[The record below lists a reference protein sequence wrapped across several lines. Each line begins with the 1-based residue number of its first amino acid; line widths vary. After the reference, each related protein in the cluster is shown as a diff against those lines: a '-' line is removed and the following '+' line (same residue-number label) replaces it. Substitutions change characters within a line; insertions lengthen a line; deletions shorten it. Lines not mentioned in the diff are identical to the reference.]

1 MAKLL
6 FVAAVSLLCL
16 SAPVSAQ
23 ENPEDETALSAAE
36 ALGNG
41 FSPASPLFSRN
52 ILDSRQTYRCVD
64 AGYYPCSRTLMT
76 PINVAAVDPDGAAVR
91 PIVVRLAQ
99 PAVMAAVVSIQA
111 ESAVG
116 MASLAVLALI
126 TTTITRT
133 RIEESTTTTTRT
145 ITPPP
150 EEQPSGFTCSP
161 MTVTNSVG
169 DSLELGNDCALKFSP
184 AETASVTATVEML
197 RVRQNICPPTRTT
210 ATVYETIGTNDVAT
224 ITATVT
230 AEKSPPRLGFTCAPM
245 TATNS
250 LGDELAIDNKC
261 SLQLSLSEPTVTPK
275 SNAAGRIDML
285 GMSRCTVLGSIFASL
300 VGLYA

>member
-1 MAKLL
+1 MA
-6 FVAAVSLLCL
+6 
-16 SAPVSAQ
+16 
-23 ENPEDETALSAAE
+23 E
-36 ALGNG
+36 
-41 FSPASPLFSRN
+41 
-52 ILDSRQTYRCVD
+52 
-64 AGYYPCSRTLMT
+64 
-76 PINVAAVDPDGAAVR
+76 
-91 PIVVRLAQ
+91 
-99 PAVMAAVVSIQA
+99 VVSIQA

-150 EEQPSGFTCSP
+150 EEQPSRFTCSP

-230 AEKSPPRLGFTCAPM
+230 AEKSPRLGFTCAPM

-250 LGDELAIDNKC
+250 LGDELAMDNKC

-285 GMSRCTVLGSIFASL
+285 GMSRCTVLGSIFAFL